1 MLYLRQNDREY
12 FQKLAKDFDVS
23 IASLM
28 SKVRLITE
36 LNADKLFRVE
46 QGEGNADESSVTKEV
61 YQKQ

>member
-1 MLYLRQNDREY
+1 MLYLRPNDRQY
-12 FQKLAKDFDVS
+12 FQDLAKTLDVP
-23 IASLM
+23 IATLM
-28 SKVRLITE
+28 AHVRVITE